1 VSVTWYTWLE
11 QGRGGVPSE
20 DVLERLAIA
29 LELDAAGREVLFLLA
44 QQQPPPLKQ
53 APAASVS
60 PSLQRV
66 LDSLTTPAY
75 VTTLIWTIVA
85 WNRAAVAVFGDYGAM
100 PERDRNVMRRIFAPG
115 SIMVL
120 PEHERDRRQTVA
132 AFRVDVARAG
142 DSQEAAE
149 LIAELTETSA
159 DFRRLWTEHELRT
172 HGVMLKLLV
181 RPGVGEI
188 LLESVRVLRRRQRP
202 PPHDRLPAS
211 ERSLGTKHRRARSTP
226 AQRVAAET
234 EGRRAI
240 GESRDANRQ
249 RITRATF
256 RFVYAWPVDSH
267 LSSGSC
273 RNTPRTPSL
282 HCLLSELK

>member
-1 VSVTWYTWLE
+1 MFLRDRRERLAPRETPDSRRRTPGLRREEVAARAGVSVTWYTWLE
-11 QGRGGVPSE
+11 QGRGGVPSA

-44 QQQPPPLKQ
+44 QQRPPPIKK

-75 VTTLIWTIVA
+75 VTTLTWTIVA
-85 WNRAAVAVFGDYGAM
+85 WNRAAVAVFGDYGTM
-100 PERDRNVMRRIFAPG
+100 PQRDLNVMRRIFAPG
-115 SIMVL
+115 STTVL

-149 LIAELTETSA
+149 LVAELTETSA
-159 DFRRLWTEHELRT
+159 DFRRLWAEHELRT

-188 LLESVRVLRRRQRP
+188 LLESSAFSVDGGDYLRMTVY
-202 PPHDRLPAS
+202 LPANAASARGIDELVRCLPS
-211 ERSLGTKHRRARSTP
+211 E
-226 AQRVAAET
+226 
-234 EGRRAI
+234 
-240 GESRDANRQ
+240 
-249 RITRATF
+249 
-256 RFVYAWPVDSH
+256 
-267 LSSGSC
+267 
-273 RNTPRTPSL
+273 
-282 HCLLSELK
+282 